1 MKSSFSQKIA
11 VLGTG
16 GTIAGRAVGPKAL
29 GEYKAAEV
37 SIETLL
43 ASSLDV
49 GLKPHFEWQAH
60 QVCQIDSKDLGVVHW
75 QKLLARLALH
85 WADPEIQGIL
95 ITHGTDTLEETAFLL
110 SWLMPQDKPV
120 VLTGAMRAFDA
131 HDSDGS
137 KNLKDAFTTLERLMK
152 ERLGGVWVVMAGQ
165 LHPGADVQKMNATSL
180 NAFESKASGTQA
192 MNPQSHWSGSLAKLV
207 DVWPFARPSL
217 TQVLSKSHWPRVEVV
232 MSHAGVEPGGVVLAL
247 LQQLEFSLKTK
258 ETKEKQADQPSHSD
272 QGVLDHPQALA
283 RLQGLVVSGTGSGT
297 WAESLREPLLRLMRL
312 GVTVVFTSRVPWG
325 HEACKGHPLL
335 DEQGE
340 QGVIGFSRLSPLNAR
355 IALALHLMVE
365 KAEKAE

>member
-1 MKSSFSQKIA
+1 MKASFVQKIV

-16 GTIAGRAVGPKAL
+16 GTIAGLSVGPQERCQYRAGEL
-29 GEYKAAEV
+29 G
-37 SIETLL
+37 IERIWGQVNG
-43 ASSLDV
+43 V
-49 GLKPHFEWQAH
+49 GLEPHFDVDVH
-60 QVCQIDSKDLGVVHW
+60 QVCQIDSKDMAHAHW
-75 QKLLARLALH
+75 NQLLAHLQSAF
-85 WADPEIQGIL
+85 ADPAVRGIL

-192 MNPQSHWSGSLAKLV
+192 MNPQSHWPGSLAKLV